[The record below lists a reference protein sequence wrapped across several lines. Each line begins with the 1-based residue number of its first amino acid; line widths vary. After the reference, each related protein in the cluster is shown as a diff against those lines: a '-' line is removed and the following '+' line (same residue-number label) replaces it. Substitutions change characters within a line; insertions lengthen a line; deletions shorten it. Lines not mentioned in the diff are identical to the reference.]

1 MSLPC
6 GANLNLD
13 AITSASTDLKDSLK
27 SKLGGAGTF
36 TSASDL
42 KSLVDGKASTLTAQV
57 TELLPTLPTIPPL
70 SFQTELTSLA
80 GIDLSN
86 PLGVLDYQSKLN
98 SITENFGSALSSGGF
113 NLDDLV
119 AQAAPALST
128 ATGALSGALDP
139 SASASSLINDAIS
152 EASSV
157 ASSLGSIV
165 SGGASFDVCKDCPNF
180 ELEAGATEALQKAQN
195 SVLAQAEGAIEK
207 IAEIE
212 TNVDFNADISALTTK
227 ASNILAR
234 PEVQA
239 KISSDIASAQEQQ
252 SADIQGAITDVTAA
266 AQPIIKEVTP
276 VLEELS
282 GKSLSTKLPKN
293 INIPKNLFRK

>member
-6 GANLNLD
+6 GANVDFN
-13 AITSASTDLKDSLK
+13 AITDATSDLKTKLTSQ
-27 SKLGGAGTF
+27 LGGNF
-36 TSASDL
+36 TSASAL
-42 KSLVDGKASTLTAQV
+42 KDAVSANITSVSANLSNMLPAIPEVPKLNFQSELTA
-57 TELLPTLPTIPPL
+57 
-70 SFQTELTSLA
+70 LA
-80 GIDLSN
+80 GINLST
-86 PLGVLDYQSKLN
+86 PQGVLDYQSKLS
-98 SITENFGSALSSGGF
+98 SITENFGSALSGAGF
-113 NLDDLV
+113 SLDDLV
-119 AQAAPALST
+119 AQAAPTLSA

-157 ASSLGSIV
+157 ASSLSSVV
-165 SGGASFDVCKDCPNF
+165 SGGASFDICKDCPNF
-180 ELEAGATEALQKAQN
+180 ELE
-195 SVLAQAEGAIEK
+195 EGAKE
-207 IAEIE
+207 AVQVAQE
-212 TNVDFNADISALTTK
+212 TILSSSKGFGEELKEFTANVDFGADVSALTTK

>member
-1 MSLPC
+1 MSLC
-6 GANLNLD
+6 GANLNFD
-13 AITSASTDLKDSLK
+13 AITSSASDLKTSLK

-42 KSLVDGKASTLTAQV
+42 TSLVDGKVSALTAQV
-57 TELLPTLPTIPPL
+57 SGLLPTLPTVPPL
-70 SFQTELTSLA
+70 SFQSELTALA
-80 GIDLSN
+80 GFNLST
-86 PLGVLDYQSKLN
+86 PQGLLDYQSKLS

-157 ASSLGSIV
+157 ASSLGSIT
-165 SGGASFDVCKDCPNF
+165 SGGASFDICKDCPNF
-180 ELEAGATEALQKAQN
+180 ELESGATEAIQKAQN
-195 SVLAQAEGAIEK
+195 SVLAQAEGAVEK
-207 IAEIE
+207 IADIQ

-252 SADIQGAITDVTAA
+252 AADIQSGIDLI
-266 AQPIIKEVTP
+266 PD
-276 VLEELS
+276 ELS
-282 GKSLSTKLPKN
+282 AVIPPVKLP
-293 INIPKNLFRK
+293 FS

>member
-42 KSLVDGKASTLTAQV
+42 KSLADSKMSSVTAQV

-128 ATGALSGALDP
+128 ATDALSGALDP

-252 SADIQGAITDVTAA
+252 SADIQGAITDVTEA

-282 GKSLSTKLPKN
+282 GKSLSIKLPKKF
-293 INIPKNLFRK
+293 PL

>member
-1 MSLPC
+1 MALC

-57 TELLPTLPTIPPL
+57 TELLPTLPTVPPL
-70 SFQTELTSLA
+70 SFQSELTALA
-80 GIDLSN
+80 GINLSS
-86 PLGVLDYQSKLN
+86 PQGVLDYQSKLS

-119 AQAAPALST
+119 AQAAPTLSA

-157 ASSLGSIV
+157 ASSLSSVV
-165 SGGASFDVCKDCPNF
+165 SGGTSFDVCKDCPNF
-180 ELEAGATEALQKAQN
+180 EIESGATEAIQKAQN

-207 IAEIE
+207 IADIE

-239 KISSDIASAQEQQ
+239 KISSDIASAQGQI
-252 SADIQGAITDVTAA
+252 SSDIQTGVEDVTAA
-266 AQPIIKEVTP
+266 AQPIIKEVAP

-282 GKSLSTKLPKN
+282 GKSLSVKIPKN

>member
-13 AITSASTDLKDSLK
+13 AITSASTDFKDSLK

-128 ATGALSGALDP
+128 ATDALSGALDP

-282 GKSLSTKLPKN
+282 GKSLSIKLPKKF
-293 INIPKNLFRK
+293 PL

>member
-1 MSLPC
+1 MALC
-6 GANLNLD
+6 GANLDLD

-57 TELLPTLPTIPPL
+57 TELLPTLPTVPSL
-70 SFQTELTSLA
+70 SFQSELTALA
-80 GIDLSN
+80 GINLST
-86 PLGVLDYQSKLN
+86 PQGVLDYQSKLS
-98 SITENFGSALSSGGF
+98 SITENFGSALSGAGF
-113 NLDDLV
+113 SLDDLV
-119 AQAAPALST
+119 AQAAPTLSA
-128 ATGALSGALDP
+128 ATGALSGELDP

-157 ASSLGSIV
+157 ASSLSSVV
-165 SGGASFDVCKDCPNF
+165 SGGTSFDVCKDCPNF
-180 ELEAGATEALQKAQN
+180 ELEAGATEAFQSAQN
-195 SVLAQAEGAIEK
+195 SVLAQAEGALEK
-207 IAEIE
+207 LADIQ
-212 TNVDFNADISALTTK
+212 TNTDFNADISALTTK
-227 ASNILAR
+227 ASNILAK

-239 KISSDIASAQEQQ
+239 KISSDISFGAILVE
-252 SADIQGAITDVTAA
+252 ADIRGGVDDVTAA

>member
-13 AITSASTDLKDSLK
+13 AITSASTDLKTSLK

-57 TELLPTLPTIPPL
+57 QGLLPTLPTVPPL
-70 SFQTELTSLA
+70 SFQSELTALA
-80 GIDLSN
+80 GFNLST
-86 PLGVLDYQSKLN
+86 PQGLLDYQSKLS

-157 ASSLGSIV
+157 ASSLGSIT
-165 SGGASFDVCKDCPNF
+165 SGGASFDICKDCPNF
-180 ELEAGATEALQKAQN
+180 ELESGATEAIQKAQN
-195 SVLAQAEGAIEK
+195 SVLAQAEGAVEK
-207 IAEIE
+207 IADIQ

-252 SADIQGAITDVTAA
+252 AADIQSGIDLI
-266 AQPIIKEVTP
+266 PD
-276 VLEELS
+276 ELS
-282 GKSLSTKLPKN
+282 AVIPPVKLP
-293 INIPKNLFRK
+293 FS

>member
-1 MSLPC
+1 MALC

-57 TELLPTLPTIPPL
+57 QGLLPTLPTVPPL
-70 SFQTELTSLA
+70 SFQSELTALA
-80 GIDLSN
+80 GINLST
-86 PLGVLDYQSKLN
+86 PQGLLDYQSKLS
-98 SITENFGSALSSGGF
+98 SITNNFGDALSSSGF
-113 NLDDLV
+113 SLDDLV
-119 AQAAPALST
+119 SQFAPSIPGFST
-128 ATGALSGALDP
+128 
-139 SASASSLINDAIS
+139 SA
-152 EASSV
+152 
-157 ASSLGSIV
+157 
-165 SGGASFDVCKDCPNF
+165 DVCKDCPNF
-180 ELEAGATEALQKAQN
+180 EIPSGATEAFQSAQN
-195 SVLAQAEGAIEK
+195 SVLAQAEGAVEK
-207 IAEIE
+207 IADIQ

-252 SADIQGAITDVTAA
+252 AADIQSGIDLI
-266 AQPIIKEVTP
+266 PD
-276 VLEELS
+276 ELS
-282 GKSLSTKLPKN
+282 AVIPPVKLP
-293 INIPKNLFRK
+293 FS

>member
-1 MSLPC
+1 MALC
-6 GANLNLD
+6 GANLNFD

-27 SKLGGAGTF
+27 SKLGGSGTF

-42 KSLVDGKASTLTAQV
+42 TSLVDGKVSTLTAQV
-57 TELLPTLPTIPPL
+57 TELLPTLPTVPPL
-70 SFQTELTSLA
+70 SFQSELTALA
-80 GIDLSN
+80 GINLSS
-86 PLGVLDYQSKLN
+86 PQGVLDYQSKLS
-98 SITENFGSALSSGGF
+98 SITENFGSALSGAGF
-113 NLDDLV
+113 SLDDLV
-119 AQAAPALST
+119 AQAAPTLSA

-157 ASSLGSIV
+157 ASSLSSVV
-165 SGGASFDVCKDCPNF
+165 SGGTSFDVCKDCPNF
-180 ELEAGATEALQKAQN
+180 EIESGATEAIQKAQN

-207 IAEIE
+207 IADIE

>member
-13 AITSASTDLKDSLK
+13 AITSASTDLKTSLK

-57 TELLPTLPTIPPL
+57 QGLLPTLPTVPPL
-70 SFQTELTSLA
+70 SFQSELTALA
-80 GIDLSN
+80 GINLST
-86 PLGVLDYQSKLN
+86 PQGLLDYQSKLS

-157 ASSLGSIV
+157 ASSLGSV
-165 SGGASFDVCKDCPNF
+165 TSGGASFDICKDCPNF
-180 ELEAGATEALQKAQN
+180 ELESGATEAIQKAQN
-195 SVLAQAEGAIEK
+195 SVLAQAEGAVEK
-207 IAEIE
+207 IADIQ

-227 ASNILAR
+227 ASNILAS

-252 SADIQGAITDVTAA
+252 AADIQSGIDLI
-266 AQPIIKEVTP
+266 PD
-276 VLEELS
+276 ELS
-282 GKSLSTKLPKN
+282 TVIPPVKLP
-293 INIPKNLFRK
+293 FS

>member
-1 MSLPC
+1 M
-6 GANLNLD
+6 
-13 AITSASTDLKDSLK
+13 
-27 SKLGGAGTF
+27 
-36 TSASDL
+36 
-42 KSLVDGKASTLTAQV
+42 
-57 TELLPTLPTIPPL
+57 LPTLPTVPPL
-70 SFQTELTSLA
+70 SFQSELTALA
-80 GIDLSN
+80 GFNLST
-86 PLGVLDYQSKLN
+86 PQGLLDYQSKLS

-157 ASSLGSIV
+157 ASSLGSIT
-165 SGGASFDVCKDCPNF
+165 SGGASFDICKDCPNF
-180 ELEAGATEALQKAQN
+180 ELESGATEAIQKAQN
-195 SVLAQAEGAIEK
+195 SVLAQAEGAVEK
-207 IAEIE
+207 IADIQ

-252 SADIQGAITDVTAA
+252 AADIQSGIDLIPDKLSAVI
-266 AQPIIKEVTP
+266 PP
-276 VLEELS
+276 V
-282 GKSLSTKLPKN
+282 KLP
-293 INIPKNLFRK
+293 FS

>member
-1 MSLPC
+1 MALPC

-57 TELLPTLPTIPPL
+57 TELLPTLPTVPPL
-70 SFQTELTSLA
+70 SFQSELTALA
-80 GIDLSN
+80 GINLSS
-86 PLGVLDYQSKLN
+86 PQGVLDYQSKLS

-128 ATGALSGALDP
+128 ATDALSGALDP

-282 GKSLSTKLPKN
+282 GKSLSIKLPKKF
-293 INIPKNLFRK
+293 PL

>member
-6 GANLNLD
+6 GANVDFN
-13 AITSASTDLKDSLK
+13 AITDATSDLKTKLTSQ
-27 SKLGGAGTF
+27 LGGNF
-36 TSASDL
+36 TSASAL
-42 KSLVDGKASTLTAQV
+42 KDAVSANITSVSANLSNMLPAIPEVPKLNFQSELTA
-57 TELLPTLPTIPPL
+57 
-70 SFQTELTSLA
+70 LA
-80 GIDLSN
+80 GINLST
-86 PLGVLDYQSKLN
+86 PQGVLDYQSKLS
-98 SITENFGSALSSGGF
+98 SITENFGSALSGAGF
-113 NLDDLV
+113 SLDDLV
-119 AQAAPALST
+119 AQAAPTLSA

-157 ASSLGSIV
+157 ASSLSSVV
-165 SGGASFDVCKDCPNF
+165 SGGASFDICKDCPNF
-180 ELEAGATEALQKAQN
+180 ELEAGATEAVQVAQ
-195 SVLAQAEGAIEK
+195 
-207 IAEIE
+207 E
-212 TNVDFNADISALTTK
+212 TILSSSKGFGEELKEFTANVDFGADVSALTTK

>member
-13 AITSASTDLKDSLK
+13 AITSASTDFKDSLK

-42 KSLVDGKASTLTAQV
+42 KSLADSKMSSVTAQV
-57 TELLPTLPTIPPL
+57 QGLLPTLPTVPPL

-128 ATGALSGALDP
+128 ATDALSGALDP

-152 EASSV
+152 EATSV

-180 ELEAGATEALQKAQN
+180 ELEAGATEAIQKAQN

-207 IAEIE
+207 IADIE
-212 TNVDFNADISALTTK
+212 TNV
-227 ASNILAR
+227 
-234 PEVQA
+234 
-239 KISSDIASAQEQQ
+239 
-252 SADIQGAITDVTAA
+252 IT
-266 AQPIIKEVTP
+266 
-276 VLEELS
+276 LWS
-282 GKSLSTKLPKN
+282 KS
-293 INIPKNLFRK
+293 

>member
-6 GANLNLD
+6 GANVDFN
-13 AITSASTDLKDSLK
+13 AITDATSDLKTKLTSQ
-27 SKLGGAGTF
+27 LGGNF
-36 TSASDL
+36 TSASAL
-42 KSLVDGKASTLTAQV
+42 KDAVSANITSVSANLSNMLPAIPEVPKLNFQSELTA
-57 TELLPTLPTIPPL
+57 
-70 SFQTELTSLA
+70 LA
-80 GIDLSN
+80 GINLST
-86 PLGVLDYQSKLN
+86 PQGVLDYQSKLS
-98 SITENFGSALSSGGF
+98 SITENFGSALSGAGF
-113 NLDDLV
+113 SLDDLV

-128 ATGALSGALDP
+128 ATDALSGALDP

-157 ASSLGSIV
+157 ASSLSSVV
-165 SGGASFDVCKDCPNF
+165 SGGASFDICKDCPNF
-180 ELEAGATEALQKAQN
+180 ELEAGATEAVQVAQ
-195 SVLAQAEGAIEK
+195 
-207 IAEIE
+207 E
-212 TNVDFNADISALTTK
+212 TILSSSKGFGEELKEFTANVDFGADVSALTTK

>member
-6 GANLNLD
+6 GANVDFN
-13 AITSASTDLKDSLK
+13 AITDATSDLKTKLTSQ
-27 SKLGGAGTF
+27 LGGNF
-36 TSASDL
+36 TSASAL
-42 KSLVDGKASTLTAQV
+42 KDAVSANITSVSANLSNMLPAIPEVPKLNFQSELTA
-57 TELLPTLPTIPPL
+57 
-70 SFQTELTSLA
+70 LA
-80 GIDLSN
+80 GINLST
-86 PLGVLDYQSKLN
+86 PQGVLDYQSKLS
-98 SITENFGSALSSGGF
+98 SITENFGSALSGAGF
-113 NLDDLV
+113 SLDDLV

-128 ATGALSGALDP
+128 ATDALSGALDP

-157 ASSLGSIV
+157 ASSLSSAI
-165 SGGASFDVCKDCPNF
+165 SGGASFDICKDCPNF
-180 ELEAGATEALQKAQN
+180 ELEAGATEAVQVAQ
-195 SVLAQAEGAIEK
+195 
-207 IAEIE
+207 E
-212 TNVDFNADISALTTK
+212 TILSSSKGFGEELKEFTANVDFNADVSALTTK

>member
-6 GANLNLD
+6 GANVDFN
-13 AITSASTDLKDSLK
+13 AITDATSDLKTKLTSQ
-27 SKLGGAGTF
+27 LGGNF
-36 TSASDL
+36 TSASAL
-42 KSLVDGKASTLTAQV
+42 KSAVSDNISSVSANLSNMLPAIPEVPKLNFQSELTA
-57 TELLPTLPTIPPL
+57 
-70 SFQTELTSLA
+70 LA
-80 GIDLSN
+80 GINLST
-86 PLGVLDYQSKLN
+86 PQGVLDYQSKLS
-98 SITENFGSALSSGGF
+98 SITENFGSALSGAGF
-113 NLDDLV
+113 SLDDLV
-119 AQAAPALST
+119 AQAAPTLSA

-157 ASSLGSIV
+157 ASSLSSVV
-165 SGGASFDVCKDCPNF
+165 SGGASFDICKDCPNF
-180 ELEAGATEALQKAQN
+180 ELE
-195 SVLAQAEGAIEK
+195 EGAKE
-207 IAEIE
+207 AVQVAQE
-212 TNVDFNADISALTTK
+212 TILSSSKGFGEELKEFTANVDFGADVSALTTK

-239 KISSDIASAQEQQ
+239 KISSDISFGAILVE
-252 SADIQGAITDVTAA
+252 ADIRGGVDDVTAA